1 MVNTVSGRETG
12 ESATPVPRAMLFA
25 NGSLTGFGEP
35 KVSRFERKAE
45 DGSTQKV
52 ALYEKVPIFRSGV
65 FADSMGYRKEWLP
78 EQMHQMASNFDYLT
92 RTGTFADVP
101 VRVGHPSFLGGN
113 PLKDVIG
120 YFTSLDVEERESP
133 IEGDE
138 NKYTYLLATYE
149 ILDPEADAKI
159 QSKLYRNR
167 SSEIGTF
174 FTNDPETELW
184 PVMMG
189 VAYVDIPAVQGLNG
203 FAKQYQTEKFSIQM
217 EAPVSGT
224 DTAKTEPPKPALPAT
239 AEFTLNG
246 TLRTTDFA
254 KVQQHIADVERQN
267 SDFAAQVKTLTTEN
281 TALKEFKAEQI
292 KAGRE
297 QRLVMLTMSRDGKP
311 PVLTAPEL
319 EEERKFCAAL
329 DDATFDAYVKKL
341 EAKGGNPLLGQHGYQ
356 ATDEGHRPGDHAA
369 GTPDAKD
376 QEIATL
382 ESVIDGFRYSR
393 SMTAER
399 IKATEAYKR
408 LVELK
413 PSYTLHV

>member
-12 ESATPVPRAMLFA
+12 EKATPVPRAMLFA
-25 NGSLTGFGEP
+25 NGSLTSFGEP
-35 KVSRFERKAE
+35 KVSRFERKAA
-45 DGSTQKV
+45 DGTTQKV
-52 ALYEKVPIFRSGV
+52 ALYEKIPIFRSGV

-133 IEGDE
+133 IDGDE
-138 NKYTYLLATYE
+138 NKYTYLLASYE

-159 QSKLYRNR
+159 QSGLYRNR

-203 FAKQYQTEKFSIQM
+203 FAKQNQTETFSIQM
-217 EAPVSGT
+217 EAPVTGEPN
-224 DTAKTEPPKPALPAT
+224 KIEPPKPVLPAT

-254 KVQQHIADVERQN
+254 KVQQHIADVEKARDEF
-267 SDFAAQVKTLTTEN
+267 SAQVQSLTSEN

-292 KAGRE
+292 KAGRD

-311 PVLTAPEL
+311 PVLTVPEL

-329 DDATFDAYVKKL
+329 DDATFEAYVKKM
-341 EAKGGNPLLGQHGYQ
+341 EDKGGNPLLGQHGYQ
-356 ATDEGHRPGDHAA
+356 ATDEGYRS
-369 GTPDAKD
+369 GTDTEDAKAS
-376 QEIATL
+376 EIATL

-393 SMTAER
+393 SMTPER
-399 IKATEAYKR
+399 IKETSSFKR
-408 LVELK
+408 LVELN
-413 PSYTLHV
+413 PAYTLPA